1 MSISSEACIKLRK
14 ALEKEGTVYCSGL
27 FLSARWMVISQLAA
41 DGLHLIMLPDKE
53 SAEYCASDL
62 YNLVEGDRIFF
73 LPSSGKNIEKSNFKS
88 SLNVQR
94 TSAVNRILEARGE
107 QLFIV
112 SYPDAL
118 KELIP
123 SRKEISE
130 NTLHLK
136 EGEEFKYDDIN
147 AIMNSLGFEK
157 VDFVSSPGQ
166 FALRGALLDIF
177 SYSSSDPYRISFWGD
192 EIEEIHSFDCNTQ
205 LSKERCGEVDIVS
218 SLVADGDG
226 VSLSSIASV
235 LPSDSVVWLD
245 SSELYSEQEFFGE

>member
-1 MSISSEACIKLRK
+1 
-14 ALEKEGTVYCSGL
+14 
-27 FLSARWMVISQLAA
+27 MVISQLAA

-177 SYSSSDPYRISFWGD
+177 S
-192 EIEEIHSFDCNTQ
+192 
-205 LSKERCGEVDIVS
+205 
-218 SLVADGDG
+218 
-226 VSLSSIASV
+226 
-235 LPSDSVVWLD
+235 
-245 SSELYSEQEFFGE
+245 